1 MRRRAIV
8 FVLALVSALITAAPA
23 LASVRDMS

>member
-1 MRRRAIV
+1 MRRRLIV
-8 FVLALVSALITAAPA
+8 LVLAVISALITAAPA